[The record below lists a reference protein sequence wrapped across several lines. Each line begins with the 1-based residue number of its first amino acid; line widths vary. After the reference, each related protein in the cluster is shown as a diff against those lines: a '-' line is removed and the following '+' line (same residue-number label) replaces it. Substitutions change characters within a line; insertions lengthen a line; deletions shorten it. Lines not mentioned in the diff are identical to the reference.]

1 MKLIYIKRLTSILIG
16 LFLCTNHGLTQSLDE
31 LPLDSLLQWVSD
43 NAYGIYTNNNA
54 PEVHHYACL
63 SLKRAKKNNNI
74 PEIVEACQNLAL
86 VHYAI
91 EDEELPDSTL
101 FYDQMALDYLLKTDD
116 QKAIASAYTYVGN
129 DYAALGDYESA
140 QSNLLKGLEIYDRIA
155 DLKGV
160 ARAYKNL
167 SFLYKESKDYNR
179 AVEYGEKGIEIAIT
193 LGIPDSVDLG
203 ISWFYLVDSY
213 LALDQ
218 SDKALEAANNSI
230 QLIEPYA
237 ATNPFALVR
246 AYSYRSSV
254 YKVKQ
259 QYDLALKDAFYAW
272 EFTKSQVS
280 DESTVGGYQQEIA
293 SILRLQGKCEEAIP
307 YFESFFETMI
317 ERDASNSLNLS
328 SLHLELADCYEQT
341 GNYPKALKHQ
351 KIAAELRDTLNKERY
366 KNLESEL
373 IQKYE
378 SEQKDEQISL
388 QTATIQQQ
396 KQIQYLSFGIG
407 GLLTLLLGGLFLTY
421 RNNRQKNHQL
431 QALNNDL
438 GASNLQLQQLN
449 AQNELLLKEIHH
461 RVKNNLQT
469 ISSLL
474 NLQSESISNKSAF
487 DAIQESKNRV
497 SSMALLHQKLYQGE
511 NLAAIEMRDYFET
524 IGKTIIDSFGEKAEN
539 IALKIDMSELE
550 LDVDTA
556 VPIGLITNELI
567 TNSLKYA
574 FPNKQKGQISI
585 TLTTEENGLLKL
597 NIADNGQ
604 ATQEES
610 SSKKNQGFGTLLIQ
624 LLTTQL
630 GGRLETSTT
639 AGTSTIIQFP
649 LQQKSVA

>member
-1 MKLIYIKRLTSILIG
+1 MLG
-16 LFLCTNHGLTQSLDE
+16 LFLSANYGLTQSLEE

-43 NAYGIYTNNNA
+43 NAYGVYTNNNA

-63 SLKRAKKNNNI
+63 SLRRAKKNNTI

-86 VHYAI
+86 VHYVI

-129 DYAALGDYESA
+129 DYASLGDYESA

-167 SFLYKESKDYNR
+167 SFLYRESKDYNR
-179 AVEYGEKGIEIAIT
+179 AIEYGEKGIEIAKT

-203 ISWFYLVDSY
+203 ISWFYLVDAY
-213 LALDQ
+213 VALEQ
-218 SDKALEAANNSI
+218 SDKALKAANNSI

-246 AYSYRSSV
+246 AYSYRSTV
-254 YKVKQ
+254 YKDKNK
-259 QYDLALKDAFYAW
+259 YDLALKDAFYAW
-272 EFTKSQVS
+272 EFAKSNVS
-280 DESTVGGYQQEIA
+280 DESTVGGFQQEIA
-293 SILRLQGKCEEAIP
+293 TILRLQEKCEEAIP
-307 YFESFFETMI
+307 YFEGFFETMI
-317 ERDASNSLNLS
+317 ERDASNSLSLS
-328 SLHLELADCYEQT
+328 SIHLGLADCYEQT
-341 GNYPKALKHQ
+341 GDYPKALKHQ
-351 KIAAELRDTLNKERY
+351 KIAAQLRDTLNEERY
-366 KNLESEL
+366 KSLESEL

-407 GLLTLLLGGLFLTY
+407 GLLTILLAGLFLTY
-421 RNNRQKNHQL
+421 RNNRQKSRQL
-431 QALNNDL
+431 DER
-438 GASNLQLQQLN
+438 N

-474 NLQSESISNKSAF
+474 SLQSESISNKSAF

-524 IGKTIIDSFGEKAEN
+524 IGETIVDSFGEKAEN
-539 IALKIDMSELE
+539 VSLKIDMSELE

-585 TLTTEENGLLKL
+585 TLTSEENGLLKL

-610 SSKKNQGFGTLLIQ
+610 SSKKDKGFGTLLIQ

-630 GGRLETSTT
+630 GGKLETSTA

>member
-1 MKLIYIKRLTSILIG
+1 MKCILPVLIG
-16 LFLCTNHGLTQSLDE
+16 CLLYSNQGLTQSPDE

-43 NAYGIYTNNNA
+43 NAYDIYTNNNA

-63 SLKRAKKNNNI
+63 SLMKAKKNGATEKI
-74 PEIVEACQNLAL
+74 IKACQNLAY

-91 EDEELPDSTL
+91 EDKDVPDSTL

-116 QKAIASAYTYVGN
+116 QEAIASAYCYVGSGHTS
-129 DYAALGDYESA
+129 LGDYKSA
-140 QSNLLKGLEIYDRIA
+140 QSSFLKGLEIYENIGDQ
-155 DLKGV
+155 KGV
-160 ARAYKNL
+160 ARVYKEL

-179 AVEYGEKGIEIAIT
+179 SIEYGEKGIDIAIG
-193 LGIPDSVDLG
+193 LGIPDSVNLG
-203 ISWFYLVDSY
+203 LSWAYLVDSY
-213 LALDQ
+213 LKLER

-230 QLIEPYA
+230 QLMEPYGA
-237 ATNPFALVR
+237 INPFALVR
-246 AYSYRSSV
+246 GYSYRAKV
-254 YKVKQ
+254 YEVKKK
-259 QYDLALKDAFYAW
+259 YDLALKDAFYAW
-272 EFTKSQVS
+272 EFGKSYVE
-280 DESTVGGYQQEIA
+280 DENTVGGYQQEIA
-293 SILRLQGKCEEAIP
+293 AILRLQGKCEEALP
-307 YFESFFETMI
+307 YYEGFFETMVD
-317 ERDASNSLNLS
+317 RDAHDALGLS
-328 SLHLELADCYEQT
+328 STYSELADCYEQT
-341 GNYPKALKHQ
+341 GSFQKALKYQ
-351 KIAAELRDTLNKERY
+351 KIAAQMRDTLNKERY
-366 KNLESEL
+366 ENLESEL

-378 SEQKDEQISL
+378 SEQKDEQINL

-396 KQIQYLSFGIG
+396 KQIQYLGIGIG
-407 GLLTLLLGGLFLTY
+407 GLLTILLCGLFLTY
-421 RNNRQKNHQL
+421 RNNRKKNFQL
-431 QALNNDL
+431 QALNTDL
-438 GASNLQLQQLN
+438 ETTNLQLDERN

-474 NLQSESISNKSAF
+474 SLQSESISDINAY

-497 SSMALLHQKLYQGE
+497 TSMALLHKKLYQGE

-524 IGKTIIDSFGEKAEN
+524 IGKTIINSFGEKAEN
-539 IALKIDMSELE
+539 ISLEIDMSEIE

-574 FPNKQKGQISI
+574 FPDKQKGLISI
-585 TLTTEENGLLKL
+585 TLTSEENGLLKL

-604 ATQEES
+604 TTQEEP
-610 SSKKNQGFGTLLIQ
+610 SSKKEKGFGTLLIQ

-630 GGRLETSTT
+630 GGQLETSTA

>member
-1 MKLIYIKRLTSILIG
+1 M
-16 LFLCTNHGLTQSLDE
+16 
-31 LPLDSLLQWVSD
+31 V
-43 NAYGIYTNNNA
+43 
-54 PEVHHYACL
+54 
-63 SLKRAKKNNNI
+63 
-74 PEIVEACQNLAL
+74 
-86 VHYAI
+86 
-91 EDEELPDSTL
+91 
-101 FYDQMALDYLLKTDD
+101 
-116 QKAIASAYTYVGN
+116 
-129 DYAALGDYESA
+129 
-140 QSNLLKGLEIYDRIA
+140 
-155 DLKGV
+155 
-160 ARAYKNL
+160 
-167 SFLYKESKDYNR
+167 
-179 AVEYGEKGIEIAIT
+179 
-193 LGIPDSVDLG
+193 
-203 ISWFYLVDSY
+203 
-213 LALDQ
+213 
-218 SDKALEAANNSI
+218 
-230 QLIEPYA
+230 
-237 ATNPFALVR
+237 
-246 AYSYRSSV
+246 
-254 YKVKQ
+254 
-259 QYDLALKDAFYAW
+259 
-272 EFTKSQVS
+272 
-280 DESTVGGYQQEIA
+280 
-293 SILRLQGKCEEAIP
+293 
-307 YFESFFETMI
+307 
-317 ERDASNSLNLS
+317 ERDASNNLS
-328 SLHLELADCYEQT
+328 LSSSHLELADCYEQT

-351 KIAAELRDTLNKERY
+351 KIAVQLRDTLNEERY

-396 KQIQYLSFGIG
+396 KQVQYLSFGIG
-407 GLLTLLLGGLFLTY
+407 GLLALLLGGLFLTY
-421 RNNRQKNHQL
+421 RNNRQKSRQL

-438 GASNLQLQQLN
+438 GATNLQLQQLN

-474 NLQSESISNKSAF
+474 SLQSESISNKSAF

-539 IALKIDMSELE
+539 VALKIDMSELE

-585 TLTTEENGLLKL
+585 TLTSEENGLLKL

-604 ATQEES
+604 ATQKEA
-610 SSKKNQGFGTLLIQ
+610 SSKKSKGFGTLLIQ

-630 GGRLETSTT
+630 GGKLETSTA

>member
-1 MKLIYIKRLTSILIG
+1 MKCILPILIG
-16 LFLCTNHGLTQSLDE
+16 CLLYSNQGITQSLDE
-31 LPLDSLLQWVSD
+31 LPLDSLMQWVSD
-43 NAYGIYTNNNA
+43 NAYGIYTNKNA
-54 PEVHHYACL
+54 PEVHHYAGL
-63 SLKRAKKNNNI
+63 SLLRAKKNNTI

-86 VHYAI
+86 VHYVI
-91 EDEELPDSTL
+91 EDKDLPDSTL

-116 QKAIASAYTYVGN
+116 QQAIASAYTYVGN
-129 DYAALGDYESA
+129 DYAGLGDYESA
-140 QSNLLKGLEIYDRIA
+140 QSNLLKGIEIYESIA

-160 ARAYKNL
+160 ARIHKDL
-167 SFLYKESKDYNR
+167 SFLYKESEDYSR
-179 AVEYGEKGIEIAIT
+179 AIEYGEKGIDIIT
-193 LGIPDSVDLG
+193 NLGIPDSVDLG

-213 LALDQ
+213 LKLEQ
-218 SDKALEAANNSI
+218 LDKAFQAANNSV

-237 ATNPFALVR
+237 ATNPFALVK
-246 AYSYRSSV
+246 AYSYRAKV
-254 YKVKQ
+254 YRVKKN
-259 QYDLALKDAFYAW
+259 YDLALKDAFYAW
-272 EFTKSQVS
+272 DFGKSQVA
-280 DESTVGGYQQEIA
+280 DENTVGGYQQEIA
-293 SILRLQGKCEEAIP
+293 TILKLQGQCEEAIP
-307 YFESFFETMI
+307 YFEGFFATAI
-317 ERDASNSLNLS
+317 ERDASNELSLAS
-328 SLHLELADCYEQT
+328 THLELADCYEQT
-341 GNYPKALKHQ
+341 GNYLKALKHQ
-351 KIAAELRDTLNKERY
+351 KIAAQMRDTLNKERY
-366 KNLESEL
+366 ENLESEL

-396 KQIQYLSFGIG
+396 KQIQYLGIGIG

-421 RNNRQKNHQL
+421 RNNRKK
-431 QALNNDL
+431 
-438 GASNLQLQQLN
+438 NLQLQTLNNNLGATNLQLQTLN

-474 NLQSESISNKSAF
+474 SLQSESISDKSAF

-497 SSMALLHQKLYQGE
+497 TSMALLHQKLYQGE

-539 IALKIDMSELE
+539 ISLKIDMSEVE

-585 TLTTEENGLLKL
+585 TLTSEENGLLKL

-604 ATQEES
+604 ATQEEP
-610 SSKKNQGFGTLLIQ
+610 SSKKDNGFGTLLIQ

-630 GGRLETSTT
+630 GGQLETSTT
-639 AGTSTIIQFP
+639 TGTSTVIQFP

>member
-1 MKLIYIKRLTSILIG
+1 MKLIYVKPITSILLG
-16 LFLCTNHGLTQSLDE
+16 LFLSANYGLTQSLEE

-43 NAYGIYTNNNA
+43 NAYGVYTNNNA

-63 SLKRAKKNNNI
+63 SLRRAKKNNTI

-86 VHYAI
+86 VHYVI

-129 DYAALGDYESA
+129 DYASLGDYESA

-167 SFLYKESKDYNR
+167 SFLYRESKDYNR
-179 AVEYGEKGIEIAIT
+179 AIEYGEKGIEIAKT

-203 ISWFYLVDSY
+203 ISWFYLVDAY
-213 LALDQ
+213 VALEQ
-218 SDKALEAANNSI
+218 SDKALKAANNSI

-246 AYSYRSSV
+246 AYSYRSTV
-254 YKVKQ
+254 YKDKNK
-259 QYDLALKDAFYAW
+259 YDLALKDAFYAW
-272 EFTKSQVS
+272 EFAKSNVS
-280 DESTVGGYQQEIA
+280 DESTVGGFQQEIA
-293 SILRLQGKCEEAIP
+293 TILRLQEKCEEAIP
-307 YFESFFETMI
+307 YFEGFFETMI
-317 ERDASNSLNLS
+317 ERDASNSLSLS
-328 SLHLELADCYEQT
+328 SIHLGLADCYEQT
-341 GNYPKALKHQ
+341 GDYPKALKHQ
-351 KIAAELRDTLNKERY
+351 KIAAQLRDTLNEERY
-366 KNLESEL
+366 KSLESEL

-407 GLLTLLLGGLFLTY
+407 GLLTILLAGLFLTY
-421 RNNRQKNHQL
+421 RNNRQKSRQL
-431 QALNNDL
+431 DER
-438 GASNLQLQQLN
+438 N

-474 NLQSESISNKSAF
+474 SLQSESISNKSAF

-524 IGKTIIDSFGEKAEN
+524 IGETIVDSFGEKAEN
-539 IALKIDMSELE
+539 VSLKIDMSELE

-585 TLTTEENGLLKL
+585 TLTSEENGLLKL

-610 SSKKNQGFGTLLIQ
+610 SSKKDKGFGTLLIQ

-630 GGRLETSTT
+630 GGKLETSTA

>member
-1 MKLIYIKRLTSILIG
+1 MKLIYVKPITSILLG
-16 LFLCTNHGLTQSLDE
+16 LFLSANYGLTQSLEE

-43 NAYGIYTNNNA
+43 NAYGVYTNNNA

-63 SLKRAKKNNNI
+63 SLRRAKKNNTI

-86 VHYAI
+86 VHYVI

-129 DYAALGDYESA
+129 DYASLGDYESA

-167 SFLYKESKDYNR
+167 SFLYRESKDYNR
-179 AVEYGEKGIEIAIT
+179 AIEYGEKGIEIAKT

-203 ISWFYLVDSY
+203 ISWFYLVDAY
-213 LALDQ
+213 VALEQ
-218 SDKALEAANNSI
+218 SDKALKAANNSI

-246 AYSYRSSV
+246 AYSYRSTV
-254 YKVKQ
+254 YKDKNK
-259 QYDLALKDAFYAW
+259 YDLALKDAFYAW
-272 EFTKSQVS
+272 EFAKSNVS
-280 DESTVGGYQQEIA
+280 DESTVGGFQQEIA
-293 SILRLQGKCEEAIP
+293 TILRLQEKCEEAIP
-307 YFESFFETMI
+307 YFEGFFETMI
-317 ERDASNSLNLS
+317 ERDASNSLSLS
-328 SLHLELADCYEQT
+328 SIHLGLADCYEQT
-341 GNYPKALKHQ
+341 GDYPKALKHQ
-351 KIAAELRDTLNKERY
+351 KIAAQLRDTLNEERY
-366 KNLESEL
+366 KSLESEL

-407 GLLTLLLGGLFLTY
+407 GLLTILLVGLFLTY
-421 RNNRQKNHQL
+421 RNNRQKSRQL
-431 QALNNDL
+431 DER
-438 GASNLQLQQLN
+438 N

-474 NLQSESISNKSAF
+474 SLQSESISNKSAF

-524 IGKTIIDSFGEKAEN
+524 IGETIVDSFGEKAEN
-539 IALKIDMSELE
+539 VSLKIDMSELE

-585 TLTTEENGLLKL
+585 TLTSEENGLLKL

-610 SSKKNQGFGTLLIQ
+610 SSKKDKGFGTLLIQ

-630 GGRLETSTT
+630 GGKLETSTA